1 MTLMALTM
9 RTRLLAL
16 IVATVAGCGAPPQQQ
31 EPRAATAEAHPAA
44 DMLRGRDLYQTHCI
58 ACHTAQVH
66 WRDKSLVHSWEDLR
80 RQVIRFERIAGQEW
94 SEQEIDDVAAY
105 LNRLFYQLPCKM
117 PGCGGPSGEGRDGDT
132 LARAP

>member
-1 MTLMALTM
+1 MALTM
-9 RTRLLAL
+9 RARLLAL
-16 IVATVAGCGAPPQQQ
+16 IVATVAGCGAPPPQQ
-31 EPRAATAEAHPAA
+31 ESRAATAEAQPAA

-105 LNRLFYQLPCKM
+105 LNRLFYQLPCQM
-117 PGCGGPSGEGRDGDT
+117 PGCGGPSGERRDGDT
-132 LARAP
+132 LARTP